1 MKPWGAEMNE
11 ILIISRKE
19 LLSVIRER
27 RVLFTTLILPIL
39 IMPLLMFGPILLFGN
54 AAQQTQQS
62 VQKVGVVG
70 VPAEVLDE
78 LKKARVEPVEMTNP
92 QEAVQRREVEAA
104 LVFENGNYTL
114 FGRLS
119 GGATQSALVVEK
131 VQGALRT
138 YKDRLVAQELQAR
151 GIGTDVLEPFK
162 LKTMDA
168 SREEERAAGLF
179 AFLIP
184 YFLVLF
190 IQMGG
195 MPVAVDATA
204 GEKEKG
210 TLEALLAAPVPL
222 IQILLGKGLAVFV
235 MSLLSTLAAIT
246 GLLLGGGVFRNL
258 FAAQLQAVQSGENS
272 AQLGGALA
280 LDPLG
285 YLSIVVTA
293 ILFALLIIAL
303 MISLS
308 LYARTFKE
316 AQSYMS
322 PLMLVMII
330 PILFLQFSDFLK
342 LQDWYFAL
350 PFVGVVL
357 ALDSIVKGSST
368 ALQLGITW
376 LSTLVFAG
384 LALWLAYRNF
394 QREDVVFRN

>member
-1 MKPWGAEMNE
+1 MMNE
-11 ILIISRKE
+11 ILIIARKE
-19 LLSVIRER
+19 LLSVVRER
-27 RVLFTTLILPIL
+27 RVLFTTLVLPIV

-54 AAQQTQQS
+54 AARQTQES

-70 VPAEVLDE
+70 VPAEVLE
-78 LKKARVEPVEMTNP
+78 QLRKAKVEPIEIANP
-92 QEAVQRREVEAA
+92 QEAVQNREVLAA
-104 LVFENGNYTL
+104 LVFEKGTFTIY
-114 FGRLS
+114 GRLS

-131 VQGALRT
+131 VQGALRA
-138 YKDRLVAQELQAR
+138 YKDRLVTQELQNR
-151 GIGTDVLEPFK
+151 GIGTDILEPFRLETK
-162 LKTMDA
+162 DA
-168 SREEERAAGLF
+168 SREQERAAGLF

-184 YFLVLF
+184 YFLVVF
-190 IQMGG
+190 IQTGG

-222 IQILLGKGLAVFV
+222 VQILLGKGLAVFV

-246 GLLLGGGVFRNL
+246 GLLLGGGVLRSL
-258 FAAQLQAVQSGENS
+258 FATQLQAVQNGEN
-272 AQLGGALA
+272 AAHLGGALA

-285 YLSIVVTA
+285 YLSMIVTA
-293 ILFALLIIAL
+293 VLFALLVIAI
-303 MISLS
+303 MISLG
-308 LYARTFKE
+308 LYARSFKE

-330 PILFLQFSDFLK
+330 PILFLQFSDFIK

-357 ALDSIVKGSST
+357 SLDAIVKGSAT
-368 ALQLGITW
+368 ATLLSLTW
-376 LSTLVFAG
+376 VSTLVFAG
-384 LALWLAYRNF
+384 LALYLAYRNF

>member
-1 MKPWGAEMNE
+1 MNE
-11 ILIISRKE
+11 ILLIARKE
-19 LLSVIRER
+19 LLSVVRER

-39 IMPLLMFGPILLFGN
+39 VMPLLMFGPILLFGN
-54 AAQQTQQS
+54 VAQKTQQN

-70 VPAEVLDE
+70 VPAEVLEE
-78 LKKARVEPVEMTNP
+78 LRKAKVEPVEVANP
-92 QEAVQRREVEAA
+92 QEAVRNREVEAA
-104 LVFENGNYTL
+104 LVFENGTYTL
-114 FGRLS
+114 YGRLS

-131 VQGALRT
+131 VQGALRA
-138 YKDRLVAQELQAR
+138 YKDQVVAERLRAR
-151 GIGTDVLEPFK
+151 GIGTEVLQPFRLETK
-162 LKTMDA
+162 DA
-168 SREEERAAGLF
+168 SRAQEQAAGLF

-190 IQMGG
+190 IQLGG

-222 IQILLGKGLAVFV
+222 VQILLGKGLAVFV

-246 GLLLGGGVFRNL
+246 GLLLGGGVLRDR
-258 FAAQLQAVQSGENS
+258 FAAQLQAVQNGERS
-272 AQLGGALA
+272 AQLGGGLA

-285 YLSIVVTA
+285 YLSMMVTA
-293 ILFALLIIAL
+293 VLFALLIIAI
-303 MISLS
+303 MISLG
-308 LYARTFKE
+308 LYARSFKE

-350 PFVGVVL
+350 PFVNVVL
-357 ALDSIVKGSST
+357 ALDAIVKGSAT
-368 ALQLGITW
+368 ATQLGLTW
-376 LSTLVFAG
+376 VSTLVFAA
-384 LALWLAYRNF
+384 LALYLAYRNF
-394 QREDVVFRN
+394 QREDVIFRN

>member
-1 MKPWGAEMNE
+1 MNE
-11 ILIISRKE
+11 ILMIARKE
-19 LLSVIRER
+19 LLSVVRER

-54 AAQQTQQS
+54 AARQTQEG

-70 VPAEVLDE
+70 VPAAVLDE
-78 LKKARVEPVEMTNP
+78 LRKARVEPIEVADP
-92 QEAVQRREVEAA
+92 QSAVQNREVQAA
-104 LVFENGNYTL
+104 LVFENGTYTL
-114 FGRLS
+114 YGRLS

-138 YKDRLVAQELQAR
+138 YRDRVVADQLQAR
-151 GIGTDVLEPFK
+151 GISTDVLEPFK
-162 LKTMDA
+162 LETKDA

-184 YFLVLF
+184 YFLVVF
-190 IQMGG
+190 IQTGG

-235 MSLLSTLAAIT
+235 MSLLSTIAAIS

-258 FAAQLQAVQSGENS
+258 FAAQLQAVQDGENS

-285 YLSIVVTA
+285 YLSILVTA
-293 ILFALLIIAL
+293 ILFALLIIAI
-303 MISLS
+303 MISLG
-308 LYARTFKE
+308 LYARSFKE

-330 PILFLQFSDFLK
+330 PLLFLQFSDFLK

-350 PFVGVVL
+350 PFVNVML
-357 ALDSIVKGSST
+357 ALDAIVKGSASGT
-368 ALQLGITW
+368 QLGLTW
-376 LSTLVFAG
+376 ISTLVFAG
-384 LALWLAYRNF
+384 MAVYLAFRNF

>member
-1 MKPWGAEMNE
+1 MNE
-11 ILIISRKE
+11 ILMIARKE
-19 LLSVIRER
+19 LFSVVRER
-27 RVLFTTLILPIL
+27 RVFFTTLILPIL
-39 IMPLLMFGPILLFGN
+39 IMPLLMFGPILLFGS
-54 AAQQTQQS
+54 AARQTQES

-70 VPAEVLDE
+70 VPAAVLE
-78 LKKARVEPVEMTNP
+78 QLRKARVEPIEIANP
-92 QEAVQRREVEAA
+92 QEAVQNREVEAA
-104 LVFENGNYTL
+104 LVFEKGNFTL
-114 FGRLS
+114 YGRLS

-131 VQGALRT
+131 VQGALRV
-138 YKDRLVAQELQAR
+138 YKEQVVAERLRAR
-151 GIGTDVLEPFK
+151 GIGTEVLEPFRLETK
-162 LKTMDA
+162 DA
-168 SREEERAAGLF
+168 SREQERAAGLF

-246 GLLLGGGVFRNL
+246 GLLLGGAVFRNL
-258 FAAQLQAVQSGENS
+258 FAAQLQAVQDGENP

-285 YLSIVVTA
+285 YLSMLLTA
-293 ILFALLIIAL
+293 VLFALLIIAI
-303 MISLS
+303 MISLG
-308 LYARTFKE
+308 LYARSFKE

-350 PFVGVVL
+350 PFVNVML
-357 ALDSIVKGSST
+357 ALDAIVKGSAS
-368 ALQLGITW
+368 AAQLGITW
-376 LSTLVFAG
+376 ISTLVFAG
-384 LALWLAYRNF
+384 MALYLAYRNF

>member
-1 MKPWGAEMNE
+1 MNE
-11 ILIISRKE
+11 ILMIARKE
-19 LLSVIRER
+19 LLSVVRER

-39 IMPLLMFGPILLFGN
+39 IMPLLMFGPILLFGS
-54 AAQQTQQS
+54 AARQAQES

-70 VPAEVLDE
+70 VPAAVLE
-78 LKKARVEPVEMTNP
+78 QLRKARVEPVEIANP
-92 QEAVQRREVEAA
+92 QEAVQNREVQAA
-104 LVFENGNYTL
+104 LVFENGTYTL
-114 FGRLS
+114 YGRLS

-131 VQGALRT
+131 VQGALRA
-138 YKDRLVAQELQAR
+138 YKDQLVAERLRAR
-151 GIGTDVLEPFK
+151 GIGTEVLEPFRLETK
-162 LKTMDA
+162 DA
-168 SREEERAAGLF
+168 SREQERAAGLF

-235 MSLLSTLAAIT
+235 MSLLSTLAALT
-246 GLLLGGGVFRNL
+246 GLLLGGAVFRNL
-258 FAAQLQAVQSGENS
+258 FAAQLRAVQDGENP

-285 YLSIVVTA
+285 YLSMLLTGV
-293 ILFALLIIAL
+293 LFALLIIAI
-303 MISLS
+303 MISLG
-308 LYARTFKE
+308 LYARSFKE

-342 LQDWYFAL
+342 LQDWYFTL
-350 PFVGVVL
+350 PFINVVL
-357 ALDSIVKGSST
+357 ALDALVKGSAT
-368 ALQLGITW
+368 ALQLVITW
-376 LSTLVFAG
+376 LSTLLFAG
-384 LALWLAYRNF
+384 MALYLAYRNF

>member
-1 MKPWGAEMNE
+1 MNE
-11 ILIISRKE
+11 ILMIARKE
-19 LLSVIRER
+19 LLSVVRER
-27 RVLFTTLILPIL
+27 RVLFTTLVLPIL
-39 IMPLLMFGPILLFGN
+39 IMPLLMFGPILLFGS
-54 AAQQTQQS
+54 AARQTQEN

-70 VPAEVLDE
+70 VPAAVLE
-78 LKKARVEPVEMTNP
+78 QLRKARVEPIEIPNP
-92 QEAVQRREVEAA
+92 QEAVRNREVEAA
-104 LVFENGNYTL
+104 LVFENGTYTL
-114 FGRLS
+114 YGRLS

-131 VQGALRT
+131 VQGALRA
-138 YKDRLVAQELQAR
+138 YKDQLVAERLRAR
-151 GIGTDVLEPFK
+151 GIGTEVLEPFRLETK
-162 LKTMDA
+162 DA
-168 SREEERAAGLF
+168 SREQERAAGLF

-184 YFLVLF
+184 YFLVVF

-246 GLLLGGGVFRNL
+246 GLLLGGAVFRNL
-258 FAAQLQAVQSGENS
+258 FAAQLRAVQDGENQ

-285 YLSIVVTA
+285 YLSMLLTA
-293 ILFALLIIAL
+293 VLFALLIIAI
-303 MISLS
+303 MISLG
-308 LYARTFKE
+308 LYARSFKE

-350 PFVGVVL
+350 PFVNVVL
-357 ALDSIVKGSST
+357 ALDALVKGSAT
-368 ALQLGITW
+368 ATQLGLTW
-376 LSTLVFAG
+376 LSTLLFAG
-384 LALWLAYRNF
+384 MALYLAYRNF

>member
-1 MKPWGAEMNE
+1 MNE
-11 ILIISRKE
+11 ILIIARKE
-19 LLSVIRER
+19 FLSVVRER
-27 RVLFTTLILPIL
+27 RVLFTTLVLPIL

-54 AAQQTQQS
+54 AARQTQES

-70 VPAEVLDE
+70 VPVVVLEE
-78 LKKARVEPVEMTNP
+78 LRKAKVEPVEVANP
-92 QEAVQRREVEAA
+92 QEAVQNREVQAA
-104 LVFENGNYTL
+104 LVFQNGRYTL
-114 FGRLS
+114 YGRLS

-131 VQGALRT
+131 VQAALRA
-138 YKDRLVAQELQAR
+138 YKDQVVAEQLRAR
-151 GIGTDVLEPFK
+151 GIGTDILEPFSIETK
-162 LKTMDA
+162 DA
-168 SREEERAAGLF
+168 SREQERAAGLF

-222 IQILLGKGLAVFV
+222 IQVLLGKGLAVFV
-235 MSLLSTLAAIT
+235 MSLLSTFAAVA

-258 FAAQLQAVQSGENS
+258 FAAQLQAVQNGENR

-285 YLSIVVTA
+285 YLAILVTA
-293 ILFALLIIAL
+293 VLFALLIIAI
-303 MISLS
+303 MISLG
-308 LYARTFKE
+308 LYARSFKE

-330 PILFLQFSDFLK
+330 PLLFLQFSDFLK

-350 PFVGVVL
+350 PFVNVML
-357 ALDSIVKGSST
+357 ALDAIVKGAAT
-368 ALQLGITW
+368 ATQLVITW
-376 LSTLVFAG
+376 AFTLVYAG
-384 LALWLAYRNF
+384 LALYLAYRNF

>member
-1 MKPWGAEMNE
+1 MNE
-11 ILIISRKE
+11 ILIIARKE
-19 LLSVIRER
+19 LLSVVRER

-39 IMPLLMFGPILLFGN
+39 IMPLVMFGPILLFAN
-54 AAQQTQQS
+54 AARQTQES
-62 VQKVGVVG
+62 VQKVGVMG
-70 VPAEVLDE
+70 VPAVVLEE
-78 LKKARVEPVEMTNP
+78 LRKAKVEPIEVANP
-92 QEAVQRREVEAA
+92 QEAVQNREVQAA
-104 LVFENGNYTL
+104 LVFQNGRYIIY
-114 FGRLS
+114 GRLS

-131 VQGALRT
+131 AQAALRA
-138 YKDRLVAQELQAR
+138 YKDQVVAEQLRAR
-151 GIGTDVLEPFK
+151 GIGTDILEPFSIETK
-162 LKTMDA
+162 DA
-168 SREEERAAGLF
+168 SREQERAAGLF

-210 TLEALLAAPVPL
+210 TLEALMAAPVPL
-222 IQILLGKGLAVFV
+222 IQVLLGKGLAVFV
-235 MSLLSTLAAIT
+235 MSLLSTFAAVA

-258 FAAQLQAVQSGENS
+258 FAAQLQAVQNGENQ

-285 YLSIVVTA
+285 YLAILVTA
-293 ILFALLIIAL
+293 VLFALLIIAI
-303 MISLS
+303 MISLG
-308 LYARTFKE
+308 LYARSFKE

-350 PFVGVVL
+350 PFVNVML
-357 ALDSIVKGSST
+357 ALDAIVKGAAT
-368 ALQLGITW
+368 ATQLVTTW
-376 LSTLVFAG
+376 ASTLAYAG
-384 LALWLAYRNF
+384 LALYLAYRNF

>member
-303 MISLS
+303 MISLG